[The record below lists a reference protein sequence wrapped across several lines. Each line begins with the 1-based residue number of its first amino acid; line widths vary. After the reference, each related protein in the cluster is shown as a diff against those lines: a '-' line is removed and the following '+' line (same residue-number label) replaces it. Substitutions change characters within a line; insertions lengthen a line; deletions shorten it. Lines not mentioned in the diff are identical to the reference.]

1 MCRNKLTRFWLA
13 ALLVGPLLL
22 VPVSPAQNVRP
33 GPLFGT
39 TDDRPQDADL
49 TGRNFENS
57 RVEVPKRLLLAGR
70 VILEDGNPLPEP
82 LNVELACG
90 GSVRQETHTY
100 GDEGRFSFELGG
112 SEGAINP
119 AGTGSDT
126 FDPFSRVPGEHQGAQ
141 RFDLSGCVI
150 RTSLEGFGAN
160 SIPLGVRGFLDNSD
174 VGVIVLRRLE
184 HVGGSTVSFNTLAA
198 PKTAQ
203 KHYREADLELKK
215 QQGDVQKAIRLLKEA
230 IELYPEFAA
239 AWYLLG
245 RCHHALRD
253 RETARKHFRKAADAD
268 PKYLRPYMFLAMMAV
283 RDESWEDVARNCD
296 HVVGLNRHI
305 MRAQYFSAV
314 ANLQLGRLDRALKS
328 ITAVRESGSK
338 RYLAGSHYVH
348 GAILAQKRDFAGAA
362 REFRNFIALKSGEKA
377 SRELQQRLAAWEQQ
391 GLIRP
396 ERSGGFPTA
405 EQERRFPDRR
415 SP

>member
-1 MCRNKLTRFWLA
+1 MGRKKLIRFWLA
-13 ALLVGPLLL
+13 TLLAGPLLL
-22 VPVSPAQNVRP
+22 PVPVSRAQNVRP

-49 TGRNFENS
+49 TGRGFDDN

-70 VILEDGNPLPEP
+70 VILEDGNPLPES

-112 SEGAINP
+112 SQGAMNP

-126 FDPFSRVPGEHQGAQ
+126 FDPFSRVPGERQDAQ

-150 RTSLEGFGAN
+150 RTALDGFRSNA
-160 SIPLGVRGFLDNSD
+160 IPLGVRGYMDSSD
-174 VGVIVLRRLE
+174 VGVIILRRLE
-184 HVGGSTVSFNTLAA
+184 HVGGTTVSFNTLAA
-198 PKTAQ
+198 PEKARRA
-203 KHYREADLELKK
+203 YREADLELKK
-215 QQGDVQKAIRLLKEA
+215 QQGDVRKAIRHLEKA

-253 RETARKHFRKAADAD
+253 RETAREHFQKAADAD

-283 RDESWEDVARNCD
+283 RDESWEEAARNCD
-296 HVVGLNRHI
+296 HVIGLNPHI

-328 ITAVRESGSK
+328 ISAVRESGSR

-362 REFRNFIALKSGEKA
+362 REFRNFIALKSGDKA
-377 SRELQQRLAAWEQQ
+377 SRELQQRLAAWQQQ

-396 ERSGGFPTA
+396 E
-405 EQERRFPDRR
+405 
-415 SP
+415 

>member
-1 MCRNKLTRFWLA
+1 MLGQRVRRAWLA
-13 ALLVGPLLL
+13 AGLAGFLLSVQ
-22 VPVSPAQNVRP
+22 VSQAQNVRP
-33 GPLFGT
+33 GPLFGR
-39 TDDRPQDADL
+39 TDDRPQDTDL
-49 TGRNFENS
+49 TGRGFDDN
-57 RVEVPKRLLLAGR
+57 RIEVPKRLLLAGR
-70 VILEDGNPLPEP
+70 VILEDGNPLPES

-112 SEGAINP
+112 SEEAMNP
-119 AGTGSDT
+119 SGTGSDT
-126 FDPFSRVPGEHQGAQ
+126 FDPFSRVPGERQDAQ

-150 RTSLEGFGAN
+150 RTALDGFRSN
-160 SIPLGVRGFLDNSD
+160 SIPLGVRGYMDSSD
-174 VGVIVLRRLE
+174 VGAIILRRLE

-198 PKTAQ
+198 PKKAQ
-203 KHYREADLELKK
+203 KAYREADLELKK
-215 QQGDVQKAIRLLKEA
+215 QQGDVRKAIRHLKEA
-230 IELYPEFAA
+230 IELYPKFAA

-253 RETARKHFRKAADAD
+253 RETAREHFKKAAAAD

-283 RDESWEDVARNCD
+283 RDESWEEVARNCD
-296 HVVGLNRHI
+296 HVVGLNPHI
-305 MRAQYFSAV
+305 TRAQYFSAV

-328 ITAVRESGSK
+328 ITAVRESDSK

-362 REFRNFIALKSGEKA
+362 REFRNFIALKSGEK
-377 SRELQQRLAAWEQQ
+377 SSQELQQRLAAWEKQ

-396 ERSGGFPTA
+396 
-405 EQERRFPDRR
+405 D
-415 SP
+415 

>member
-1 MCRNKLTRFWLA
+1 MCRNKLIRFWLA
-13 ALLVGPLLL
+13 ALLVGPLL
-22 VPVSPAQNVRP
+22 PAPSSRAQNVRP

-49 TGRNFENS
+49 TGRSFNDNRIEF
-57 RVEVPKRLLLAGR
+57 PKRLLLAGR
-70 VILEDGNPLPEP
+70 VILEDGNPLPES

-126 FDPFSRVPGEHQGAQ
+126 FDPFSRVPGERQDAE
-141 RFDLSGCVI
+141 RFDLNGCVI
-150 RTSLEGFGAN
+150 RTALDGFRSN
-160 SIPLGVRGFLDNSD
+160 SISLGVRSYMDSSD
-174 VGVIVLRRLE
+174 VGVIILRRME

-198 PKTAQ
+198 PKKAQ
-203 KHYREADLELKK
+203 EQYREADLELKK
-215 QQGDVQKAIRLLKEA
+215 QQGDVQKAIRNLKKA
-230 IELYPEFAA
+230 IELYPKFAA

-253 RETARKHFRKAADAD
+253 RETARAHFQKAAEAD

-283 RDESWEDVARNCD
+283 RDESWEEVARNCD
-296 HVVGLNRHI
+296 HVIGLNPHI
-305 MRAQYFSAV
+305 ARAQYFSAV

-328 ITAVRESGSK
+328 VTAVRESGSK

-348 GAILAQKRDFAGAA
+348 GAILAQKKDFAGAA
-362 REFRNFIALKSGEKA
+362 REFRSFIALKSGDKA
-377 SRELQQRLAAWEQQ
+377 SQELQQRLAAWEKQ
-391 GLIRP
+391 GLIR
-396 ERSGGFPTA
+396 
-405 EQERRFPDRR
+405 
-415 SP
+415 

>member
-1 MCRNKLTRFWLA
+1 MFGNRVTRIRLA
-13 ALLVGPLLL
+13 ASLAGFLLSIQF
-22 VPVSPAQNVRP
+22 SPAQNVRP

-39 TDDRPQDADL
+39 TDDRPQDAEL
-49 TGRNFENS
+49 TGRSFEEN
-57 RVEVPKRLLLAGR
+57 RIEVPKRLLLAGR
-70 VILEDGNPLPEP
+70 VILEDGNPLPAA

-100 GDEGRFSFELGG
+100 GEEGRFSFELGSG
-112 SEGAINP
+112 EGAMNP
-119 AGTGSDT
+119 AGKGSDT
-126 FDPFSRVPGEHQGAQ
+126 FDPFSRVPGERPDAQ

-150 RTSLEGFGAN
+150 RTALDGFRSN
-160 SIPLGVRGFLDNSD
+160 SIPLGVRSYMESSD
-174 VGVIVLRRLE
+174 VGVIILRRME

-198 PKTAQ
+198 PKKAQ
-203 KHYREADLELKK
+203 EAYREADQELKK
-215 QQGDVQKAIRLLKEA
+215 QQGDVQKAIRNLEKA
-230 IELYPEFAA
+230 VKLYPKFAA

-253 RETARKHFRKAADAD
+253 RETARKHFRTAAEAD

-283 RDESWEDVARNCD
+283 RDESWEDAARNCD
-296 HVVGLNRHI
+296 HVIGLNPHI

-328 ITAVRESGSK
+328 IAAVRESGSK

-348 GAILAQKRDFAGAA
+348 GAILAQKRDFTGAA
-362 REFRNFIALKSGEKA
+362 REFRNFIALKSGDKA
-377 SRELQQRLAAWEQQ
+377 SRELQQRLVAWEKQ

-396 ERSGGFPTA
+396 E
-405 EQERRFPDRR
+405 
-415 SP
+415 

>member
-1 MCRNKLTRFWLA
+1 M
-13 ALLVGPLLL
+13 
-22 VPVSPAQNVRP
+22 
-33 GPLFGT
+33 
-39 TDDRPQDADL
+39 
-49 TGRNFENS
+49 
-57 RVEVPKRLLLAGR
+57 EVPKRLLLAGR
-70 VILEDGNPLPEP
+70 VILEDGNPLPEF

-112 SEGAINP
+112 SEGAMNP
-119 AGTGSDT
+119 TGTRSDA
-126 FDPFSRVPGEHQGAQ
+126 FDPFSRVPGERQDSQ
-141 RFDLSGCVI
+141 RFDLGGCVI
-150 RTSLEGFGAN
+150 RTALDGFKSN
-160 SIPLGVRGFLDNSD
+160 SIPLGVRGYMDSSD

-184 HVGGSTVSFNTLAA
+184 RVGGSTVSFNTLAA
-198 PKTAQ
+198 PEKAR
-203 KHYREADLELKK
+203 KAYREADLELKQ
-215 QQGDVQKAIRLLKEA
+215 QQGDVQKAIRHLEKA

-253 RETARKHFRKAADAD
+253 RETAREHFQKAAAAD

-283 RDESWEDVARNCD
+283 RDESWEEAARNCD
-296 HVVGLNRHI
+296 HVIGLNPHI

-338 RYLAGSHYVH
+338 RYVAGSYYVH

-362 REFRNFIALKSGEKA
+362 REFRNFIALKSGDDA
-377 SRELQQRLAAWEQQ
+377 SQELQQRLAAWEQQ

-396 ERSGGFPTA
+396 E
-405 EQERRFPDRR
+405 
-415 SP
+415 

>member
-1 MCRNKLTRFWLA
+1 MRGIKLIRFWLA
-13 ALLVGPLLL
+13 AFLVGSLMPASM
-22 VPVSPAQNVRP
+22 SPAQNVRP
-33 GPLFGT
+33 GPLFGRS
-39 TDDRPQDADL
+39 DDRPQDADL
-49 TGRNFENS
+49 TGRGFDDN
-57 RVEVPKRLLLAGR
+57 RIEVPKRLLLAGR
-70 VILEDGNPLPEP
+70 VILEDGNPLLET

-112 SEGAINP
+112 GEAAMNP
-119 AGTGSDT
+119 TGTGSDT
-126 FDPFSRVPGEHQGAQ
+126 FDPFSRVPGERQDAQ

-150 RTSLEGFGAN
+150 RTALDGFRSN
-160 SIPLGVRGFLDNSD
+160 SIPLGVRGYMDSSD
-174 VGVIVLRRLE
+174 VGVIILRRLE

-198 PKTAQ
+198 PRKAR
-203 KHYREADLELKK
+203 KAYREADLELKK
-215 QQGDVQKAIRLLKEA
+215 QQGDVRKAIRHLKEA

-253 RETARKHFRKAADAD
+253 RETAREHFRKAAGAD

-296 HVVGLNRHI
+296 HVIDLNPHI

-328 ITAVRESGSK
+328 ISAVRESGSR
-338 RYLAGSHYVH
+338 RYLAGSHYVR

-362 REFRNFIALKSGEKA
+362 REFRNFIALKSGDKA
-377 SRELQQRLAAWEQQ
+377 SQELQQRLAAWEQQ

-396 ERSGGFPTA
+396 E
-405 EQERRFPDRR
+405 
-415 SP
+415 